1 VAVDEGLV
9 AGLSASDL
17 AKTYDGLSE
26 WSILRHR
33 QNHLSPSLV
42 AVQASRDE
50 VRFATLTDRVAALVD
65 RAEGLANSLEKQG
78 AVGQTLAAMRE
89 YRASIEL
96 LARLTGALDERPQI
110 TVNLMQSPEFTQ
122 LLTAAMTALSGEQ
135 YASARVVVADAWKH
149 LETSA

>member
-9 AGLSASDL
+9 AGQSAQDL
-17 AKTYDGLSE
+17 ARTYAGLSE

-33 QNHLSPSLV
+33 QNHLSKALV
-42 AVQASRDE
+42 AVQAQRDE
-50 VRFATLTDRVAALVD
+50 VRFGTLTDRVSALVD
-65 RAEGLANSLEKQG
+65 KAEGLTNSLEKEG
-78 AVGQTLAAMRE
+78 AVGMTLAAMRE

-122 LLTAAMTALSGEQ
+122 LLTAAMAALSGEKF
-135 YASARVVVADAWKH
+135 ADARVVVAEAWEK
-149 LETSA
+149 LEAPA